1 MAGSDP
7 IVAGTRFVLKHQFS
21 GFPKNEDFDFVED
34 PMPPLKDGQILMDAL
49 FMSVDPYMRPYVSRL
64 TTPFTMIGMGVYKI
78 RESRDTE
85 YPQGGTVVANIGWV
99 KTGNY
104 ISIFKFV
111 PSFVTYSVLPIKRG
125 GCYIQGGKFFHSLH
139 ETLQSGWKIVQK

>member
-64 TTPFTMIGMGVYKI
+64 TTPFTMIGTGVYKI

-85 YPQGGTVVANIGWV
+85 FPQGGTVVANIGWV

-104 ISIFKFV
+104 ISSSSLYLTLLPTLF
-111 PSFVTYSVLPIKRG
+111 YVL
-125 GCYIQGGKFFHSLH
+125 
-139 ETLQSGWKIVQK
+139 

>member
-85 YPQGGTVVANIGWV
+85 FPQGGIVVANIGWV
-99 KTGNY
+99 QTGNS
-104 ISIFKFV
+104 ISFL
-111 PSFVTYSVLPIKRG
+111 VLPTYKARRVLQSGWKIVSFTIHG
-125 GCYIQGGKFFHSLH
+125 
-139 ETLQSGWKIVQK
+139 TLQSGWKIVKKKLSELLP

>member
-64 TTPFTMIGMGVYKI
+64 TTPFTMIGTGVYKI

-85 YPQGGTVVANIGWV
+85 FPQGGTVVANIGWV

-111 PSFVTYSVLPIKRG
+111 PYFVIYSVLPTYKARRV
-125 GCYIQGGKFFHSLH
+125 
-139 ETLQSGWKIVQK
+139 LQSGWKIDQK

>member
-99 KTGNY
+99 KTGNS
-104 ISIFKFV
+104 IST
-111 PSFVTYSVLPIKRG
+111 SYLTLLPTLIL
-125 GCYIQGGKFFHSLH
+125 CNQGGKLSINSKASCALRVHLFCFES
-139 ETLQSGWKIVQK
+139 EI